1 MYRFYLNGITN
12 EYHME
17 ELAREFLNNSEFE
30 MIPVQFK
37 AGNKLSLTNN
47 SYLLNSE
54 RELDSDGIK
63 REVYRILSRETGIR
77 PEWGTLTGVRPLK
90 LAFIHHEDTDDLEEV
105 FHRMKE
111 TYLIQ
116 DSKLALLRQIME
128 YQLENISRPNGDD
141 ISLYI
146 HIPFCPTRCSYCSF
160 ATNVAKESEV
170 SEYLNFLLREVAY
183 AGKLFRQSRQ
193 RMESVYIG
201 GGTPSVL
208 SAQQLHHL
216 VQTVAESFQ
225 LDLSK
230 IEFTVEA
237 GRPDTITKE
246 KLIQLRRDGVDR
258 ISINPQSMNE
268 KTLQSIGRSH
278 LPEDIRQAFAE
289 AADIG
294 FSTINSDVIAGLP
307 GETTQ
312 DFANTL
318 QELSNLGANNITVH
332 TLSVKRGSELKAQ
345 DPEYY
350 RRNTDMVR
358 RMLDYSQQFLADQ
371 GFEPYYIYRQKHQ
384 MGSFEN
390 VGYCKPGAHS
400 LYNVRIMEEKQTI
413 LGLGAGAIGK
423 RFYPA
428 EDRLERIP
436 NVGNV
441 QIYQERFDEMLLRKN
456 KYWD

>member
-1 MYRFYLNGITN
+1 M
-12 EYHME
+12 
-17 ELAREFLNNSEFE
+17 
-30 MIPVQFK
+30 
-37 AGNKLSLTNN
+37 
-47 SYLLNSE
+47 
-54 RELDSDGIK
+54 
-63 REVYRILSRETGIR
+63 
-77 PEWGTLTGVRPLK
+77 
-90 LAFIHHEDTDDLEEV
+90 
-105 FHRMKE
+105 
-111 TYLIQ
+111 
-116 DSKLALLRQIME
+116 
-128 YQLENISRPNGDD
+128 
-141 ISLYI
+141 
-146 HIPFCPTRCSYCSF
+146 
-160 ATNVAKESEV
+160 
-170 SEYLNFLLREVAY
+170 
-183 AGKLFRQSRQ
+183 
-193 RMESVYIG
+193 
-201 GGTPSVL
+201 L
-208 SAQQLHHL
+208 SAKQLHHL
-216 VQTVAESFQ
+216 VQAVAESFQ
-225 LDLSK
+225 LDLNK

-246 KLIQLRRDGVDR
+246 KLVQLHRDGVDR

-278 LPEDIRQAFAE
+278 LPEDIRQAFAD

-307 GETTQ
+307 GETIQ

-318 QELSNLGANNITVH
+318 QELSSLGANNITVH
-332 TLSVKRGSELKAQ
+332 TLSVKKGSELKER
-345 DPEYY
+345 DPKYY
-350 RRNTDMVR
+350 RRNTDTVR
-358 RMLDYSQQFLADQ
+358 SMLDYSQNFLADQ

-441 QIYQERFDEMLLRKN
+441 GIYQERFEEMLLRKN